1 MHGDQ
6 FCSPWSLLTVT
17 MKPFVNFYKLKF
29 GSHNEISLEN
39 HVQWL
44 AGITVALKQMHKS
57 MKRFL
62 YIPLH
67 IQQ

>member
-1 MHGDQ
+1 
-6 FCSPWSLLTVT
+6 

-39 HVQWL
+39 QVQWL
-44 AGITVALKQMHKS
+44 AGITVALKQMYKS